1 MRKIRK
7 FKISLH
13 YKEILRRIKSAEV
26 DLNAAGFTSE
36 SALAVFISSLHQ
48 AADTGVL
55 YEFNEGSCLE
65 LVSAGFEHKGAFS
78 LCLITLGKKLEEQLA
93 CITNM
98 SQLTIANIAVYEF
111 LRTALNFVIDLLKEE
126 AEKDNLAP
134 LNMELLSAPIFSY
147 GVEPK
152 FLREAKHLDITLVKK
167 VLPDLLKRLEAQ
179 KINVSFE
186 GDTLTPKATVAFV
199 IPWVKKKGKK

>member
-1 MRKIRK
+1 MQKIRK

-36 SALAVFISSLHQ
+36 SALAIFISSLHQ
-48 AADTGVL
+48 AADTGVV
-55 YEFNEGSCLE
+55 YEFNEGACLE
-65 LVSAGFEHKGAFS
+65 LTSTGFEHKGPFS

-98 SQLTIANIAVYEF
+98 GQMTVANIAVYEF

-126 AEKDNLAP
+126 AEKDNLVSQ
-134 LNMELLSAPIFSY
+134 NIELLSAPVFSY

-179 KINVSFE
+179 KIDVSFE
-186 GDTLTPKATVAFV
+186 EGVLSPKATVAFV
-199 IPWVKKKGKK
+199 IPWLKKKGKK

>member
-26 DLNAAGFTSE
+26 DLTAAGFNTE

-48 AADTGVL
+48 AVDTGVV

-65 LVSAGFEHKGAFS
+65 LSAAGFTHQGASS
-78 LCLITLGKKLEEQLA
+78 LCLITLGKQLENQIGCL
-93 CITNM
+93 TNM
-98 SQLTIANIAVYEF
+98 GQLTVANIAAYEF
-111 LRTALNFVIDLLKEE
+111 LRTALNFVVDLLKEE
-126 AEKDNLAP
+126 AQKENLVSQ
-134 LNMELLSAPIFSY
+134 NIELLSAPIFSY
-147 GVEPK
+147 GIEPK

-167 VLPDLLKRLEAQ
+167 VLSDLLKRVEAQ
-179 KINVSFE
+179 KINVCFE
-186 GDTLTPKATVAFV
+186 EGSLTPKATVAFV

>member
-55 YEFNEGSCLE
+55 YELNEGSCLE
-65 LVSAGFEHKGAFS
+65 LTSAGFNHQGSFS

-98 SQLTIANIAVYEF
+98 SQLTVANIAVYEF
-111 LRTALNFVIDLLKEE
+111 LRTALNFVVDLLKEE
-126 AEKDNLAP
+126 AEKDNLIP
-134 LNMELLSAPIFSY
+134 LNIELLSAPVFSY

-186 GDTLTPKATVAFV
+186 GDILTPKATVAFV

>member
-7 FKISLH
+7 FKISIH

-26 DLNAAGFTSE
+26 DLSAAGFTSE
-36 SALAVFISSLHQ
+36 SDLAVFISSLHQ
-48 AADTGVL
+48 AADTGVV
-55 YEFNEGSCLE
+55 YEFNEGACLE
-65 LVSAGFEHKGAFS
+65 LTSTGFEHQGPFS
-78 LCLITLGKKLEEQLA
+78 LCLITLGKNLEEQVA
-93 CITNM
+93 CLTNM
-98 SQLTIANIAVYEF
+98 GQITVANIAVYEF
-111 LRTALNFVIDLLKEE
+111 LRTALNFVVDLLKEGAQKE
-126 AEKDNLAP
+126 NLVP
-134 LNMELLSAPIFSY
+134 LNMDLLSAPVFSY

-179 KINVSFE
+179 KINVNFE
-186 GDTLTPKATVAFV
+186 DGVLTPKATVAFV

>member
-98 SQLTIANIAVYEF
+98 SQLTVANIAVYEF
-111 LRTALNFVIDLLKEE
+111 LRTALNFVVDLLKEE

-152 FLREAKHLDITLVKK
+152 FLREAKHLDITLVKQ

>member
-126 AEKDNLAP
+126 AEKDNLAS

-152 FLREAKHLDITLVKK
+152 FLREAKHLDISLVKK

-186 GDTLTPKATVAFV
+186 GEILAPKATVAFV